1 MMGPNK
7 NRHFS
12 NQDIYKEVKFTEQYA
27 AVNKAFNTD
36 QSFQNG
42 EMVIEQNTSPKM
54 IDKNINMFCKE
65 EEEQQNETNQD
76 YD

>member
-36 QSFQNG
+36 QSF
-42 EMVIEQNTSPKM
+42 
-54 IDKNINMFCKE
+54 
-65 EEEQQNETNQD
+65 
-76 YD
+76 